1 MSANTIPNALAT
13 SSKELRMHATE
24 PARHSAIARARRL
37 ACALATLAA
46 VGVGAMG
53 ASATPALAGDCP
65 NEQLRDENNSTRLP
79 ECRAYEMVTP
89 LYKEGFPV
97 NPQTFSDEGAVA
109 YSSFGSFAGNTVGAI
124 LNEYVARRSSA
135 GWTTTSPGPPSTMY
149 ERYGLNS
156 VEALSPDLR
165 SSMWIDR
172 RGEAPAD
179 DGFFY
184 YLRGP
189 DGSLTRVGRGA
200 IPGVTQEA
208 PYTQE
213 ASADLTH
220 VVFAHGSSG
229 LGDPE
234 LAALYE
240 YVGTG
245 NEGPPLSVS
254 VDNTGTSTPGEACPA
269 GMSADGR
276 VIAFNSGC
284 NAGGALQLWARV
296 GGSATVAVSHSECTR
311 TSSDPGGACNALATA
326 EFAGMATDGSR
337 VYFTSAQQLVN
348 GDTDQTNDLYECE
361 IPPGAPAPVGAAN
374 PCASLTEV
382 SHNASGADVQS
393 VVNVSEDGS
402 RVYFIAKGALAAN
415 LGSNDAAPVAGDENL
430 YVWQKDAA
438 HPAGQMTFIA
448 KLEANDIGGAQSTV
462 DGRYLIFTTASR
474 LLTSDTDEAPDV
486 YRYDADTHGLLRL
499 STDSSG
505 TGGNEPG
512 FGAGIPPSK
521 SISAFPA
528 QRARPTAMTSDAST
542 VIFETAEALSPA
554 DSDGVT
560 DVYEWHEGQV
570 SLISNGGGSL
580 TLRLGALGIT
590 RSGQDIFFSTGQ
602 PLTAGDSG
610 TESDIYDARIEGGFP
625 VTAPAPCSG
634 EACQGSP
641 PPQPQ
646 PQPQPPGIS
655 ASAAFNG
662 PGSPL
667 TAEAPPATQPKP
679 KPQTAAQKLAK
690 ALRTCKAKHSKK
702 KRTACEKKARNTYRR
717 GK

>member
-1 MSANTIPNALAT
+1 
-13 SSKELRMHATE
+13 MHATAI
-24 PARHSAIARARRL
+24 ARRPQIARARRL
-37 ACALATLAA
+37 ACALVTLAVIA
-46 VGVGAMG
+46 VGALG
-53 ASATPALAGDCP
+53 ASAAPALAGDCP
-65 NEQLRDENNSTRLP
+65 NEQLRSENNSTRLP

-97 NPQTFSDEGAVA
+97 EPQTFSDDGAVA
-109 YSSFGSFAGNTVGAI
+109 YSSLGSFAGNTLGV
-124 LNEYVARRSSA
+124 LQNEYLATRSST
-135 GWTTTSPGPPSTMY
+135 GWTTTSPDPPPTTY
-149 ERYGLNS
+149 ESYSLKA

-165 SSMWIDR
+165 TSLWVDR

-189 DGSLTRVGRGA
+189 DGSMTRVGRGA

-208 PYTQE
+208 PYTQGT
-213 ASADLTH
+213 STDLTH
-220 VVFAHGSSG
+220 ILFAHGATGSG
-229 LGDPE
+229 TPE

-254 VDNTGTSTPGEACPA
+254 IDNTGAPTPGEACPA

-276 VIAFNSGC
+276 VIVFNSGC
-284 NAGGALQLWARV
+284 HPGGSQLWARV
-296 GGSATVAVSHSECTR
+296 GGSATIAVSHSECTR
-311 TSSDPGGACNALATA
+311 TSSDPGGACNAAAPA

-337 VYFTSAQQLVN
+337 VYFTTTQQLVN
-348 GDTDQTNDLYECE
+348 GDTDQSNDLYECA
-361 IPPGAPAPVGAAN
+361 IPPGSPAPVGSAN

-382 SHNASGADVQS
+382 SHDASGADVQS

-402 RVYFIAKGALAAN
+402 HVYFVAKGALAAN

-448 KLEANDIGGAQSTV
+448 KLEANDVGGAQSTAN
-462 DGRYLIFTTASR
+462 GRYLVFSTSSR
-474 LLTSDTDEAPDV
+474 LLASDTDEASDV

-505 TGGNEPG
+505 TGGNGPG
-512 FGAGIPPSK
+512 FEARI
-521 SISAFPA
+521 PA
-528 QRARPTAMTSDAST
+528 QRAMTSDAST

-580 TLRLGALGIT
+580 FALGIT
-590 RSGQDIFFSTGQ
+590 RSGQDIYFSTGQ

-610 TESDIYDARIEGGFP
+610 TETDFYDARVDGGFP
-625 VTAPAPCSG
+625 VAASAPCSG

-646 PQPQPPGIS
+646 PPGVS
-655 ASAAFNG
+655 TSAAFNG

-667 TAEAPPATQPKP
+667 TAEAPPASQPKP
-679 KPQTAAQKLAK
+679 KLTTAAQKLAK
-690 ALRTCKAKHSKK
+690 ALKACKAKHSKK

>member
-1 MSANTIPNALAT
+1 MSANTCDTTRSAPTT
-13 SSKELRMHATE
+13 SSKDLRMHATAI
-24 PARHSAIARARRL
+24 ARPRIARARRL
-37 ACALATLAA
+37 VCALTALAA
-46 VGVGAMG
+46 IGIGALG
-53 ASATPALAGDCP
+53 ASATTALAGDCP
-65 NEQLRDENNSTRLP
+65 NEQLRSENNSTRLP

-97 NPQTFSDEGAVA
+97 EPQTFSDAGAIA
-109 YSSFGSFAGNTVGAI
+109 YQSFGSFAGNPQGS
-124 LNEYVARRSSA
+124 LGKEYVARRSSA
-135 GWTTTSPGPPSTMY
+135 GWTTSSPDPPPATY
-149 ERYGLNS
+149 ETEILNT

-165 SSMWIDR
+165 TSLWIDR
-172 RGEAPAD
+172 RGEPPAD
-179 DGFFY
+179 DGLFY

-189 DGSLTRVGRGA
+189 DGSMTRVGRGA
-200 IPGVTQEA
+200 VPGVTEEPPFTWA
-208 PYTQE
+208 T
-213 ASADLTH
+213 STDLTH
-220 VVFAHGSSG
+220 ILFAHGATGSSS
-229 LGDPE
+229 PRE
-234 LAALYE
+234 AALYE

-245 NEGPPLSVS
+245 NEGLPLSVS
-254 VDNTGTSTPGEACPA
+254 IDNTGASTPGEACPA

-276 VIAFNSGC
+276 VIAFFSGC
-284 NAGGALQLWARV
+284 NGGLLQLWARV

-311 TSSDPGGACNALATA
+311 TSSDPGGACNALAPA
-326 EFAGMATDGSR
+326 EFAGMPTDGSR

-382 SHNASGADVQS
+382 THDTSGADVQS

-448 KLEANDIGGAQSTV
+448 KLEANNVGEAQSTT
-462 DGRYLIFTTASR
+462 DGRYLIFTTPSR
-474 LLTSDTDEAPDV
+474 LLASDTDEASDV

-505 TGGNEPG
+505 RGGNEPG
-512 FGAGIPPSK
+512 FEARLPTSK
-521 SISAFPA
+521 LRRFPA
-528 QRARPTAMTSDAST
+528 QLARPTAMTSDAST

-554 DSDGVT
+554 DSDGTT

-570 SLISNGGGSL
+570 SLISNGGVF
-580 TLRLGALGIT
+580 GATGFGAIGIT
-590 RSGQDIFFSTGQ
+590 RSGQDIYFSTGQ

-610 TESDIYDARIEGGFP
+610 SEADVYDARVEGGFP
-625 VTAPAPCSG
+625 ATTPQPCSG

-646 PQPQPPGIS
+646 PPGTS

-667 TAEAPPATQPKP
+667 TAEAPPVSQPKP

-690 ALRTCKAKHSKK
+690 ALKACKSRHSKK
-702 KRTACEKKARNTYRR
+702 KRSACEKKARNTYRR